1 MKELLI
7 NSQLSKKL
15 NPDYKK
21 MAMDLLNTG
30 MWDQGRLRF
39 ILECIGKNKP
49 IYKTDMIYLESM
61 TVELEHKIQKLQG
74 SKVRTTKPKENT
86 RALISDNDIDEILDR
101 QNIKEMST
109 SIRKKGSFL
118 ARLFS
123 EKF

>member
-39 ILECIGKNKP
+39 ILECIEKNKP
-49 IYKTDMIYLESM
+49 IYKTDMIYLEFM

-109 SIRKKGSFL
+109 SIRKKRSFL